1 MGVFQIITLDNWTL
15 IMFNLANGSFSPL
28 VAYAFCVTLVFM
40 GNFFMLNLML
50 AVVFE
55 SYIESE
61 LMTDKEE

>member
-1 MGVFQIITLDNWTL
+1 MAVFQIITLDNWSL
-15 IMFNLANGSFSPL
+15 IMYNLANGTFSPL
-28 VAYAFCVTLVFM
+28 IPFAFCVMIVFL

-61 LMTDKEE
+61 LITD